1 MCIVYSGVSLGPFIG
16 GFITDYLGWRMIFWL
31 TGIALLINFFLIFK
45 VKTDWYGAKD
55 KNFDYIGS
63 IIYLVMIVLFLYGLS
78 DWTRHEFVHYMPFIA
93 FILFLLFIY

>member
-1 MCIVYSGVSLGPFIG
+1 MAYWYSFIDK
-16 GFITDYLGWRMIFWL
+16 FL
-31 TGIALLINFFLIFK
+31 LIFK

-55 KNFDYIGS
+55 KKFDYIGS

-93 FILFLLFIY
+93 FILFLLFIYEQKKLLRHL